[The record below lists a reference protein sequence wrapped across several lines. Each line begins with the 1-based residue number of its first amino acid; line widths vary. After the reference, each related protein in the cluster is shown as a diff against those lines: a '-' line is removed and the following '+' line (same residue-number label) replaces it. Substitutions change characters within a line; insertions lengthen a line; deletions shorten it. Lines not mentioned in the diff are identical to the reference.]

1 MQGLGSAHNCC
12 SGLESNT
19 DDVVVWLLSGQHGT
33 SGLGVETQF
42 HGLAGFCMES
52 FLQNGSPQTTGCTEF
67 CNFFE
72 YVVVSVPEEGQTTCE
87 FIDLHAS
94 FQSCFDVCD
103 TISDGE
109 CDFLSSGGAC
119 FTDMVAGNGDG
130 VPLRYVCGAVFE
142 DIGDQTHGRFNR
154 ENVGAASCVF
164 FQDIVLDGAA
174 KSSCRN
180 ALFFSYSDVH
190 SQQYG
195 SRCVDGHGSGNFAE
209 VDAVEQSFHIV
220 EGVDSNAYF
229 TNFASGHFVV
239 GVIADLGW
247 QVECAGQA
255 GAAVSDQVFVTFVGF
270 FSGGESSI
278 HTHGPEFAT
287 VHGRLYATGV
297 WIFARESEVSF
308 IVETFEIEWGV
319 QVLVF
324 QTNSFRM
331 FCALFCIGVIVSCKF
346 SFQGFVRHEFIF
358 LLKK

>member
-1 MQGLGSAHNCC
+1 M
-12 SGLESNT
+12 
-19 DDVVVWLLSGQHGT
+19 
-33 SGLGVETQF
+33 
-42 HGLAGFCMES
+42 
-52 FLQNGSPQTTGCTEF
+52 
-67 CNFFE
+67 
-72 YVVVSVPEEGQTTCE
+72 SVPEEGQTACE

-130 VPLRYVCGAVFE
+130 VPLRYVFGAVFE

-220 EGVDSNAYF
+220 EGVDSYAYF

-270 FSGGESSI
+270 FSGGETSI